1 MRLQLVVTARSAD
14 QKASEA
20 TMAKQRKK
28 TQNTLVGKK
37 TAVIPTV
44 ALKKGGGQLMSK
56 KELKKTLLSL
66 IVGVLS
72 GYIVVLLTQSNNLPK
87 TEPQPQPK
95 LIYAQHEEP
104 AYAGNQVLVT
114 MWW

>member
-1 MRLQLVVTARSAD
+1 
-14 QKASEA
+14 
-20 TMAKQRKK
+20 MAKQRKK
-28 TQNTLVGKK
+28 TQNTLVEKK

-66 IVGVLS
+66 VVGVLS

-87 TEPQPQPK
+87 TEPQPQPQPK

-114 MWW
+114 MQW

>member
-1 MRLQLVVTARSAD
+1 
-14 QKASEA
+14 
-20 TMAKQRKK
+20 
-28 TQNTLVGKK
+28 
-37 TAVIPTV
+37 
-44 ALKKGGGQLMSK
+44 MSK